1 MLKYSQYKYERI
13 NLNTFKKKA
22 KIILKQFNS
31 VYSVDEQI
39 NLIKDLEKIIAE
51 WSTYASIA
59 SLEYSR
65 NTFSK
70 KNKQENEFYNNID
83 PDLKEISIKYADA
96 LLKSPFRQKL
106 EEKYGKHIFNLKEVE
121 KKTFDSKIKDLLRE
135 ESDLCNKY
143 SELIASAKINFD
155 GETYNLTGLGLFH
168 TNSSRQIR
176 KKSYEARFKF
186 FEQNSKKLDKLYD
199 DLVKVRTKIA
209 NKLGYEN
216 YIELGYNKLS
226 RTDYDSQD
234 VANYRKQIVDY
245 VVPISTKLHNQR
257 KKILNLNNLYFYD
270 SINFK
275 EGDPK
280 PKGTVQNL
288 VSEAQK
294 MYKELSTETG
304 DFFDMM
310 VNEELMDLEN
320 RKGKRGGGFCT
331 AFPMY
336 ERPYIFANFNG
347 TDHDVTVLTH
357 EAGHAFQVF
366 SSRMQPLQEYHWPT
380 LEACEIHSMSM
391 EFITW
396 PWMDK
401 FFKEETDRFK
411 YLHMTKSL
419 SFLPYGA
426 CVDHFQHW
434 VYKNYN
440 ASPKERKEQW
450 LKLEKIYLPDRD
462 YDDLNY
468 PNQGGIWQGQLHIY
482 QMPFYYIDYT
492 LAQTCAFQ
500 FWMKFNRDK
509 KRAWEEYY
517 SLCKKGGSLPF
528 TKLLEVANL
537 KSPFENGTLKEV
549 VGEISDWLNGI
560 DPNTLN

>member
-1 MLKYSQYKYERI
+1 MLKYSQYKYVRI
-13 NLNTFKKKA
+13 DLDTFKKKA
-22 KIILKQFNS
+22 KDILSQFNS
-31 VYSVDEQI
+31 VNSVEEQI
-39 NLIKDLEKIIAE
+39 NLIKDIEKIIGE

-65 NTFSK
+65 DTFSE
-70 KNKQENEFYNNID
+70 KNKQENEFYDNID
-83 PDLKEISIKYADA
+83 PDLKEISIQYADA
-96 LLKSPFRQKL
+96 ILKSPFRQNL
-106 EEKYGKHIFNLKEVE
+106 EAKYGKHIFNLKEVE
-121 KKTFDSKIKDLLRE
+121 KKTFDIKIKDLLRK

-155 GETYNLTGLGLFH
+155 GETFNLTGLGLFH
-168 TNSSRQIR
+168 TDPNREIR
-176 KKSYEARFKF
+176 KKSYKARFKF
-186 FEQNSKKLDKLYD
+186 FEQNSNKLDNLYD

-209 NKLGYEN
+209 HELGYEN
-216 YIELGYNKLS
+216 YIELGYNKLR
-226 RTDYDSQD
+226 RTDYNAQN
-234 VANYRKQIVDY
+234 VANYRKQIVDC

-257 KKILNLNNLYFYD
+257 KKILNLDNLYFYD

-280 PKGTVQNL
+280 PKGTLQHL
-288 VSEAQK
+288 VLEAQK
-294 MYKELSTETG
+294 MYKELSPETG

-331 AFPMY
+331 AFPKY

-411 YLHMTKSL
+411 YLHMAKSL

-434 VYKNYN
+434 VYENPN
-440 ASPKERKEQW
+440 ALPQERKEKW
-450 LKLEKIYLPDRD
+450 LELEAIYQPDKD
-462 YDDLNY
+462 YDDLSFLGS
-468 PNQGGIWQGQLHIY
+468 GGLWQKQSHIY
-482 QMPFYYIDYT
+482 QVPFYYIDYT
-492 LAQTCAFQ
+492 LAQVCAFQ
-500 FWMKFNRDK
+500 FWIKMGIDK
-509 KRAWEEYY
+509 ESTWKDYLK
-517 SLCKKGGSLPF
+517 LCEAGGSLPF
-528 TKLLEVANL
+528 LKLVKLANL
-537 KSPFENGTLKEV
+537 DSPFDEKVFQNVADKVDKWLDENSL
-549 VGEISDWLNGI
+549 
-560 DPNTLN
+560 